1 MLVFQHA
8 KDFSHPCHCL
18 GSNSHA
24 KLKKNTNYVNPQPVF
39 RLPKMPLNYF
49 AIVLFLQDFPYNA
62 GINRRVRG
70 ILQPNKTPKKQIE
83 DFPQS
88 LP

>member
-1 MLVFQHA
+1 MSLPWFKFTCKVVE
-8 KDFSHPCHCL
+8 KYKLRKSTTCL
-18 GSNSHA
+18 
-24 KLKKNTNYVNPQPVF
+24 
-39 RLPKMPLNYF
+39 LNYF